1 MWILGLKG
9 LISYVE
15 KSSNS
20 EHFVGMT
27 PNQTVKYV
35 CVCVCVL
42 EMEFQA
48 KSFLLVK
55 CTLLSGLS
63 LRARDRGF
71 SPATKR
77 VAPSYFYWKIEEK

>member
-9 LISYVE
+9 LISHVE

-27 PNQTVKYV
+27 PNRTVKS
-35 CVCVCVL
+35 VCVCVL

-55 CTLLSGLS
+55 CTLLYLVDSTQTIPLA
-63 LRARDRGF
+63 LQAKE
-71 SPATKR
+71 AT
-77 VAPSYFYWKIEEK
+77 AYLGQ

>member
-9 LISYVE
+9 LISHVE

-27 PNQTVKYV
+27 PNQTVKS
-35 CVCVCVL
+35 VCVCVL

-48 KSFLLVK
+48 KSFLLKVK
-55 CTLLSGLS
+55 CTLLYLVDSTQTIPLA
-63 LRARDRGF
+63 LQVKE
-71 SPATKR
+71 AT
-77 VAPSYFYWKIEEK
+77 AYLGQ